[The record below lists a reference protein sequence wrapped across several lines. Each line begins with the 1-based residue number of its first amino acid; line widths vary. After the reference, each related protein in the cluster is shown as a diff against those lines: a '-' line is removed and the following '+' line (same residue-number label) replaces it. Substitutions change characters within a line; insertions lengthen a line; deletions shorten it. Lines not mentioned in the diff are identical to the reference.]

1 MGLRVARLGTTKE
14 YKMNLNDLTN
24 HVALKMFGMTVTE
37 AHAKHICVDCK
48 SPIRDERGE
57 DAEATGENGQIYSDA
72 GWKEYRISGL
82 CETCFDSV
90 GGN

>member
-1 MGLRVARLGTTKE
+1 MARSEALD
-14 YKMNLNDLTN
+14 NFVNDI
-24 HVALKMFGMTVTE
+24 ALKLYGMTI
-37 AHAKHICVDCK
+37 ANARQRNICIDCK

-57 DAEATGENGQIYSDA
+57 DETGEPGQIYSDA

-82 CETCFDSV
+82 CETCYDNMM